1 MELNEEEILFQSLVR
16 IVTRIVVK
24 DMSKQK

>member
-24 DMSKQK
+24 DTSKQK

>member
-1 MELNEEEILFQSLVR
+1 MELNEEEILFQTLVR

-24 DMSKQK
+24 DTSKQK

>member
-24 DMSKQK
+24 DPSKQK